1 MQYSLFGS
9 ILTIGAMVGA
19 ILSGRIAD
27 LIGRRCAMAV
37 SDFLCIIGWISIFLT
52 KDIMWLDLGRLSVGC
67 GIGLLSYVIIFTNSK
82 QVPVYIAEIT
92 PKNLR
97 GGFAAV
103 NQVKER
109 CWIYKI
115 IFMFSD
121 HFLGVLSITQINW
134 RFFFSGTFPCFLQL
148 LSLFFIPESP
158 RWLVSHLDLCHDFEV
173 LSAMV
178 GKDNE
183 FEVVLKRLR
192 GEHSDVSQEAEEILV
207 LYLSS
212 NKFSTQLHTN
222 LYVHGIVL
230 AGYGWNT
237 MGHHV
242 RGKSSELKKNLDKIM
257 F

>member
-67 GIGLLSYVIIFTNSK
+67 GIGLLSYVVI
-82 QVPVYIAEIT
+82 
-92 PKNLR
+92 
-97 GGFAAV
+97 
-103 NQVKER
+103 
-109 CWIYKI
+109 
-115 IFMFSD
+115 SD

>member
-1 MQYSLFGS
+1 
-9 ILTIGAMVGA
+9 
-19 ILSGRIAD
+19 
-27 LIGRRCAMAV
+27 AMAV

-67 GIGLLSYVIIFTNSK
+67 GIGLLSYVVI
-82 QVPVYIAEIT
+82 
-92 PKNLR
+92 
-97 GGFAAV
+97 
-103 NQVKER
+103 
-109 CWIYKI
+109 
-115 IFMFSD
+115 SD

-192 GEHSDVSQEAEEILV
+192 GEHSDVSQEAEEILNGRLLTQEFTV
-207 LYLSS
+207 NLQKLPQSGMLDLFQKKYLHAVIVSVHHLQYIWVMLLFCLRVSQYLNSIIRLELDLWYFSNLEESMQSVFMQVRYLSQQV
-212 NKFSTQLHTN
+212 K
-222 LYVHGIVL
+222 
-230 AGYGWNT
+230 
-237 MGHHV
+237 
-242 RGKSSELKKNLDKIM
+242 
-257 F
+257 